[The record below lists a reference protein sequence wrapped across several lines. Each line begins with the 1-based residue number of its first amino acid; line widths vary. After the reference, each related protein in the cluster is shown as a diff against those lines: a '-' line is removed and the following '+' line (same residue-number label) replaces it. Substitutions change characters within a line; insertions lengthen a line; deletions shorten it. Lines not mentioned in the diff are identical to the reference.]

1 MPAPCPAIRPE
12 AEELVCAWARRLRAL
27 RQELK
32 VSTRETAEAAGR
44 SRVTLHRIE
53 RGNPSVTVG
62 AYAAVDAA
70 LRSLN
75 ARKGTAVIAGPT
87 VPSRGSPN
95 SAVWRGISR
104 TTPRSLRKRP

>member
-12 AEELVCAWARRLRAL
+12 AEELVCAWARGLRAL

-32 VSTRETAEAAGR
+32 VSTRETAEAAGL

-70 LRSLN
+70 RTR
-75 ARKGTAVIAGPT
+75 AAGHCRRHDRAG
-87 VPSRGSPN
+87 VLGHRDE
-95 SAVWRGISR
+95 
-104 TTPRSLRKRP
+104 RPAS